1 MIKRKSE
8 GNGPV
13 LVNFSEA
20 GEENWIRESNVKRYR
35 HQESLKVQENQL
47 KVQGNQLK
55 VQENQLKVQE
65 NQLKVQG
72 NQLKVKENQLKV
84 QENQLKVQENQFK
97 VQGNQ
102 WKSNFYLVMTSF
114 QQSRCTNYSGKQIS
128 SSTTS

>member
-20 GEENWIRESNVKRYR
+20 GDENWIRESNVKRYR
-35 HQESLKVQENQL
+35 HQEESLKVQENQL

-72 NQLKVKENQLKV
+72 NQLKVQENQLKV
-84 QENQLKVQENQFK
+84 QENQLSRKPMKKQFLPGDDVIPTESLYK
-97 VQGNQ
+97 LQR
-102 WKSNFYLVMTSF
+102 K
-114 QQSRCTNYSGKQIS
+114 TN
-128 SSTTS
+128 